1 MYREASVSNEVHISH
16 PLSRRFCLKRDER
29 TWDRLD
35 DLGLASKIEI
45 RYNTKKG
52 VQ

>member
-1 MYREASVSNEVHISH
+1 MYREATISSEVHISH

-35 DLGLASKIEI
+35 DLGLASRIETRHHTI
-45 RYNTKKG
+45 KG